1 MQPRIRPA
9 EPGDLDA
16 LEALENAVFSADQL
30 SRRSL
35 RYYIGAPNAA
45 FLVLEAEG
53 TIAGDA
59 LLSFR
64 RNSTLGRL
72 YSIAVSPGQVGRGFG
87 RLLLAAAE
95 KAVRDR
101 SGRALR
107 LEVRSDN
114 GPAIRL
120 YRQAGY
126 REFGQYPDYYE
137 DGTAAL
143 RFEKDLRG

>member
-1 MQPRIRPA
+1 MPPRIRPA
-9 EPGDLDA
+9 EPGDLDT
-16 LEALENAVFSADQL
+16 LELLENAVFSADQL

-53 TIAGDA
+53 AIVGDA

-72 YSIAVSPGQVGRGFG
+72 YSIAVSPGQVGRGYG
-87 RLLLAAAE
+87 RLLLTAAE
-95 KAVRDR
+95 QAVQDR
-101 SGRALR
+101 NGRALR

-114 GPAIRL
+114 DAAIKL

-126 REFGQYPDYYE
+126 REFGQCPDYYE

-143 RFEKDLRG
+143 RFEKALRD